1 MLFSDKPPWPNRP
14 QPDNLNHKKM
24 KTVIFANGAMD
35 NPTGAWE
42 IAEKAPLIIAVDGG
56 AEHCRKL
63 NIQPHVL
70 LGDLDSIAPALVQE
84 YQEDRVEV
92 LRFPTDKDKSDLEL
106 ALDLAAERGATS
118 VTVFAALGLRWDMT
132 IANLLLLAAPCY
144 AAMDIQLMDNK
155 TRIFLIRS
163 RKEVAL
169 SVCPGSTVSFLPVG
183 KAAQGVTLQGFK
195 YSIFNQTLS
204 FASTRGVSN
213 QLPTGQG
220 SIAVQSGMLLCIV
233 DES

>member
-1 MLFSDKPPWPNRP
+1 
-14 QPDNLNHKKM
+14 M

-35 NPTGAWE
+35 NPTGAGE
-42 IAEKAPLIIAVDGG
+42 IASQAACIIAVDGG
-56 AEHCRKL
+56 ANHCRKL

-70 LGDLDSIAPALVQE
+70 LGDLDSAAPELVQE
-84 YQEDRVEV
+84 YQEAGVEI

-106 ALDLAAERGATS
+106 ALELAAERGATS

-132 IANLLLLAAPCY
+132 IANLLLLAAPCS
-144 AAMDIQLMDNK
+144 AGMEVELLDSG
-155 TRIFLIRS
+155 TRIFLIS
-163 RKEVAL
+163 SQQKVSL
-169 SVCPGSTVSFLPVG
+169 SVSPGSMISFLPLHGAVH
-183 KAAQGVTLQGFK
+183 GVTLQGFK
-195 YSIFNQTLS
+195 YSISEQTFS

-220 SIAVQSGMLLCIV
+220 SVAVQSGMLLCIV